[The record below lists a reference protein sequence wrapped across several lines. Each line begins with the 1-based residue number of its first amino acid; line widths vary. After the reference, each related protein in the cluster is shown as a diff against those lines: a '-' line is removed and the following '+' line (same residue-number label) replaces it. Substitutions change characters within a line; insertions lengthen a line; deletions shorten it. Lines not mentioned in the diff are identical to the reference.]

1 MRLEQPAWIV
11 YDDDERLD
19 TKYSYPGGLQAF
31 KNAISD
37 FKRDGRDI
45 KRLSLWKGQLINKG
59 GTTWELIHHSKTK
72 ILP

>member
-45 KRLSLWKGQLINKG
+45 
-59 GTTWELIHHSKTK
+59 
-72 ILP
+72 

>member
-19 TKYSYPGGLQAF
+19 TKYSYAGGLQAF
-31 KNAISD
+31 KNAIAD
-37 FKRDGRDI
+37 FQRNKRDV

-59 GTTWELIHHSKTK
+59 GTTWELINQTK
-72 ILP
+72 KQILT